1 MFQVDCIYLQIPNP
15 HLKISQTKK
24 GKYLWIHSYVE
35 YKKQANKE
43 KNLINEQT
51 KQSMHAGTDNRVVVI
66 KGKRKREKG
75 EMGKGIS
82 CMVTGW
88 N

>member
-1 MFQVDCIYLQIPNP
+1 M
-15 HLKISQTKK
+15 
-24 GKYLWIHSYVE
+24 E

-43 KNLINEQT
+43 KNLINEQS
-51 KQSMHAGTDNRVVVI
+51 KQSIHAGTENRVVVF

-82 CMVTGW
+82 CMVTG
-88 N
+88 